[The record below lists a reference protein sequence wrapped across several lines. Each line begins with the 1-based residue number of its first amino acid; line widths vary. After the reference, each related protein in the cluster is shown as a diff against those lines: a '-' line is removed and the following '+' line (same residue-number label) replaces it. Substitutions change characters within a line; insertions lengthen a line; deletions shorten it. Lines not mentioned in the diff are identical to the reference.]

1 MKSKLIVLVFTVL
14 AIFVVSAAVAQ
25 SGSKPNGSA
34 VPSAQPAGSGSKPSG
49 SHASAEVPKII
60 ALQFYA
66 EWCPGCKALQPKLDE
81 AMMNAADQPCLFVK
95 LDMTEKDSHQSE
107 YMLAALGYG
116 ELWTENAGKTG
127 FVLLVNTNSKEV
139 VGTIT
144 SSQSIREINATL
156 KKALKS

>member
-1 MKSKLIVLVFTVL
+1 MKSKLFVLVFSVL
-14 AIFVVSAAVAQ
+14 AIFVVGAAVAQ
-25 SGSKPNGSA
+25 SGSRPNGTST
-34 VPSAQPAGSGSKPSG
+34 PSAQPAGSASKPSG

-66 EWCPGCKALQPKLDE
+66 DWCPGCKALQPKLDE

-107 YMLAALGYG
+107 YMIAALGYG
-116 ELWTENAGKTG
+116 NLWEENAGKTG
-127 FVLLVNTNSKEV
+127 FVLLVNTSTEEV

-144 SSQSIREINATL
+144 SGQSIKEINATL
-156 KKALKS
+156 NKALKS